1 MTPLRMAL
9 IFALLLAVSACGV
22 RGPPEKP
29 PGSKPPAKDE
39 PFVLDPV
46 IQ

>member
-1 MTPLRMAL
+1 MAL
-9 IFALLLAVSACGV
+9 IFALLAAVSACGV

-39 PFVLDPV
+39 PFILDPV
-46 IQ
+46 IK